1 MNRDGKKREGNKPE
15 PVIIDWSAECENSTE
30 LMEREAK
37 ANGKTLEEYKATGDA
52 HCSKIAEN
60 SSNVHKSEE
69 QISGHSVNIYTSNL
83 DKDASDV
90 KELVSDIFTQVND
103 VKESASEKVE
113 VHATKESK
121 ESASEMVE
129 VHKESASEIVGEAPG
144 ADEDEEWED
153 LSDEDKKK
161 PKKKS
166 GGKFYG
172 GYYGRY

>member
-52 HCSKIAEN
+52 HCSKITEN

-90 KELVSDIFTQVND
+90 KELVSEIFTQVND

-113 VHATKESK
+113 VHAT
-121 ESASEMVE
+121 
-129 VHKESASEIVGEAPG
+129 KESASEIVGEAPG